1 MLGFVPERRS
11 STRLRQSSLVLLRP
25 EDSKSGKAGEEE
37 RAWLVDVSPGGVA
50 LQAPE
55 ATGLEVDALVMIE
68 LPLGTSQSRIKTRCR
83 VIAHSRRDGNEIV
96 HMEFLDDS
104 ALFADTLEQSIRA
117 WQQRDATATFH
128 GEWW

>member
-1 MLGFVPERRS
+1 MLLSVPDRRS
-11 STRLRQSSLVLLRP
+11 STRLRQSSLVLLQP
-25 EDSKSGKAGEEE
+25 EEAKAPAE
-37 RAWLVDVSPGGVA
+37 RAWLVDVSAGGVA

-83 VIAHSRRDGNEIV
+83 VVAHSQRDGKEVV

-104 ALFADTLEQSIRA
+104 ELFAETLEKAMRS

>member
-1 MLGFVPERRS
+1 MGERRS
-11 STRLRQSSLVLLRP
+11 SARLRQSSLVLLLP
-25 EDSKSGKAGEEE
+25 DQSKPGESQGAE

-50 LQAPE
+50 LRAPE

-68 LPLGTSQSRIKTRCR
+68 IPLGTSLSRIKTRCR
-83 VIAHSRRDGNEIV
+83 VVGHSLRDGEEVV

-104 ALFADTLEQSIRA
+104 DLFAETLERSIRSL
-117 WQQRDATATFH
+117 QQRDATASFH